1 MKITVIG
8 CGYVGLSTGVALA
21 YVGHNVTFVDI
32 DEQKVQG
39 LQAGKAPFFEPS
51 LNELLKA
58 TDKYCRFTKSYRE
71 ALIEAEVAFLAVGT
85 PATPAGHANLTYLFN
100 AVNNLIKCSTEPLP
114 TIVVKSTV
122 PVGTA
127 KEIQSTLAEQR
138 PNVKTSVVN
147 NPEFLRQGRAL
158 HDTLYPERIV
168 IGSDN
173 ETALQKL
180 EQLYAPILKQSFPAP
195 SVLPRPQQLSSVPLL
210 RTNSESAELAKYAA
224 NAFLATKISFA
235 NEIANVCDTVGADIE
250 QVIAVLSHDPRI
262 GSQFLKAGLGYGGSC
277 FPKDTKALAYISNK
291 GGYSF
296 KLLNAVI
303 EVNNAQRFLVIEKLE
318 QILGNLHNKEV
329 ALLGLTF
336 KPDTDD
342 LRDAPSLDVAQ
353 ELLLRGAKV
362 RAHDPVALE
371 KATGLLDSRVVLMKN
386 VEHVLQGADGAI
398 LVTEWPQYKTL
409 NWAKL
414 GKQMHQPVLIDGR
427 NALDSSKMTN
437 AGFIYGAIGRLSL
450 RVNL

>member
-39 LQAGKAPFFEPS
+39 LQKGQAPFFEPS
-51 LNELLKA
+51 LSELLKA
-58 TDKYCRFTKSYRE
+58 TNDHCKFTTSYGE
-71 ALIEAEVAFLAVGT
+71 ALAEAEVAFLAVGT
-85 PATPAGHANLTYLFN
+85 PATPAGHANLTYLFD
-100 AVNNLIKCSTEPLP
+100 AVNNLIRCSAEPLP

-127 KEIQSTLAEQR
+127 KEIQSVLIEQR
-138 PNVKTSVVN
+138 PNAKTSIVN

-168 IGSDN
+168 LGSDD

-180 EQLYAPILKQSFPAP
+180 KQLYTPILKQSFLAP

-210 RTNSESAELAKYAA
+210 STNSESAELAKYAA

-235 NEIANVCDTVGADIE
+235 NEIANVCDTVGADVE
-250 QVIAVLSHDPRI
+250 QVMAVLSHDPRI
-262 GSQFLKAGLGYGGSC
+262 GSQFLRAGLGYGGSC
-277 FPKDTKALAYISNK
+277 FPKDTRALAYISNK

-318 QILGNLHNKEV
+318 EILGNLHNKEI

-336 KPDTDD
+336 KPGTDD
-342 LRDAPSLDVAQ
+342 LRDAPSLDIAQ

-362 RAHDPVALE
+362 RAHDPVALD
-371 KATGLLDSRVVLMKN
+371 KADGLLDSRVVLMESVEN
-386 VEHVLQGADGAI
+386 VLEGADGAI
-398 LVTEWPQYKTL
+398 LVTEWPQYKAL
-409 NWAKL
+409 NWVQL
-414 GKQMHQPVLIDGR
+414 GKQMRQSVLIDGR
-427 NALDSSKMTN
+427 NALDPSDMNKAN
-437 AGFIYGAIGRLSL
+437 FAYRAIGR
-450 RVNL
+450 

>member
-21 YVGHNVTFVDI
+21 YVGHNVTLVDV
-32 DEQKVQG
+32 DERKVQG
-39 LQAGKAPFFEPS
+39 LKVGQAPFFEPS
-51 LNELLKA
+51 LNELLETTNERCK
-58 TDKYCRFTKSYRE
+58 FTTSYDE
-71 ALIEAEVAFLAVGT
+71 ALVGAEVVFLAVGT
-85 PATPAGHANLTYLFN
+85 PSTPAGHANLTYLF
-100 AVNNLIKCSTEPLP
+100 AAADKLITCSTEPFP
-114 TIVVKSTV
+114 TIVIKSTV

-127 KEIQSTLAEQR
+127 QKIQAILAEQGLDE
-138 PNVKTSVVN
+138 KTSVVN

-168 IGSDN
+168 LGSAD
-173 ETALQKL
+173 ETAVQKL
-180 EQLYAPILKQSFPAP
+180 EQLYTPILKQNFPAP

-235 NEIANVCDTVGADIE
+235 NEIANVCDTVGADVE
-250 QVIAVLSHDPRI
+250 QVMAVLSHDPRI
-262 GSQFLKAGLGYGGSC
+262 GGQFLRAGLGYGGSC
-277 FPKDTKALAYISNK
+277 FPKDTRALAYISNK

-318 QILGNLHNKEV
+318 QILGNLHNKEI

-336 KPDTDD
+336 KPGTDD

-362 RAHDPVALE
+362 RGHDPVALE
-371 KATGLLDSRVVLMKN
+371 KASGLIDARVALMKS
-386 VEHVLQGADGAI
+386 VESVLEGADGAI
-398 LVTEWPQYKTL
+398 LVTEWPEYKTL
-409 NWAKL
+409 DWTQL
-414 GKQMHQPVLIDGR
+414 GKQMRQPILIDGR
-427 NALDSSKMTN
+427 NALNSQEMHKASFT
-437 AGFIYGAIGRLSL
+437 YESIGRK
-450 RVNL
+450 